1 MSWTCPFCGQPQPL
15 TKPHSHTVREK
26 LQVASKYGEVGITIE
41 AISCA
46 NTACREVSLRL
57 WFGKGSYKNRSNEG
71 VSFYLNEGS
80 EYYMLRPL
88 SFAKPQPASVPQVL
102 ANDYYEAC
110 KIRDLSPKA
119 SATLSRRVLQGMIRD
134 FCGISKSRLIDEIK
148 ALKKLDDDGKAPKG
162 VEAESIAAI
171 DHVREIGN
179 IGAHMESDINVIV
192 DVDPGEAQALIELIE
207 MLFEEWYVA
216 RSKREAKLKKI
227 KAIAEQKHEIKEAA
241 KKAANPEQA

>member
-1 MSWTCPFCGQPQPL
+1 MSWTCPFCGQPQPI
-15 TKPHSHTVREK
+15 TSPHSHTVREK
-26 LQVASKYGEVGITIE
+26 LKIASKYGDIGLTAE

-46 NTACREVSLRL
+46 NTSCREVSLRV
-57 WFGKGSYKNRSNEG
+57 WYGKGQYKSKYNG
-71 VSFYLNEGS
+71 PTYFYLDEGS
-80 EYYMLRPL
+80 EHYRLRPS
-88 SFAKPQPASVPQVL
+88 SFAKPQPASVPPVL

-134 FCGISKSRLIDEIK
+134 FCGISKPRLIDEIK
-148 ALKKLDDDGKAPKG
+148 ALKKLDDEGKAPKG
-162 VEAESIAAI
+162 VESETIAAI

-207 MLFEEWYVA
+207 MLFDEWYVA
-216 RSKREAKLKKI
+216 RSKREAKLDKI
-227 KAIAEQKHEIKEAA
+227 RLIAEQKHEIKDQA
-241 KKAANPEQA
+241 KKAAKSEQT